1 MSTGLFGVLRDALN
15 RQRSRARSAAEARR
29 QSLRSPAPACRP
41 PAYVG
46 TGPVHRAV
54 RQAREP
60 APFPATSRTMA
71 WAGVTRV
78 TARHAPRSDYRDRGG
93 GAMSPTQVMVAILTF
108 LVIVTTAITFS

>member
-1 MSTGLFGVLRDALN
+1 MSTGLFGALRDALN

-41 PAYVG
+41 PACVG

-60 APFPATSRTMA
+60 APFPASSRTMA

-93 GAMSPTQVMVAILTF
+93 AMSPTQVMVAILTF

>member
-1 MSTGLFGVLRDALN
+1 
-15 RQRSRARSAAEARR
+15 
-29 QSLRSPAPACRP
+29 
-41 PAYVG
+41 
-46 TGPVHRAV
+46 
-54 RQAREP
+54 
-60 APFPATSRTMA
+60 MA